1 MSKREGRL
9 GVVGGTFDPIHWGH
23 LDAAT
28 AATRAL
34 ALTELIFVPS
44 HVPPHRP
51 ARPKASAF
59 HRFAMAELAT
69 GGMPCAAV
77 SDIELQRSGPS
88 YSADTLASL
97 HAQGWQASQIF
108 FIIGADAFA
117 EIATWRGY
125 PALLDLAHFAVV
137 SRDRTA
143 ADAVAGRDPGM
154 QARLARPESLTASRQ
169 ATTVIPLTVETRP
182 VSSTLVRARVA
193 AGLDI
198 SELVPQPVA
207 TYIARHALYRQ
218 GQELA

>member
-1 MSKREGRL
+1 MRREGRL

-28 AATRAL
+28 AATGAL
-34 ALTELIFVPS
+34 GLTELIFVPS

-51 ARPKASAF
+51 ARPRASAF
-59 HRFAMAELAT
+59 HRFAMAALAT
-69 GGMPCAAV
+69 AALPHATV
-77 SDIELQRSGPS
+77 SDIELQRTGPS

-97 HAQGWQASQIF
+97 HAQGWEASQIF
-108 FIIGADAFA
+108 FVIGADAFA

-125 PALLDLAHFAVV
+125 PALLDLCHFAVV

-143 ADAVAGRDPGM
+143 ADAVAGRDPAM
-154 QARLARPESLTASRQ
+154 QARLATPDTLTASHPG
-169 ATTVIPLTVETRP
+169 TTVIPLCVETRS
-182 VSSTLVRARVA
+182 VSSTLVRAQVA

-198 SELVPQPVA
+198 TPLVPQPVA